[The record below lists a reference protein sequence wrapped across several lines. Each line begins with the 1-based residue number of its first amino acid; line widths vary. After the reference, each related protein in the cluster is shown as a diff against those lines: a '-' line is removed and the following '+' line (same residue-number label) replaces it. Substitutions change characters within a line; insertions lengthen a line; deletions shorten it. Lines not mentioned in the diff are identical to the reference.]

1 MDARSLLDGNDI
13 FVEFKGALTEQYVCQ
28 QLLSETSYNPY
39 YFTSPSNRY
48 EIDFMIQKGKEVIP
62 LEVKAEQNLQSKSLK
77 AYVEKYHPA
86 KAIRFSMSDYQEQE
100 WVTNIPLFAIRWI
113 T

>member
-1 MDARSLLDGNDI
+1 MNSSRNSFEMMCFSRFIILQSVVTRYL
-13 FVEFKGALTEQYVCQ
+13 FVQKVVNCC
-28 QLLSETSYNPY
+28 SS
-39 YFTSPSNRY
+39 SNRY
-48 EIDFMIQKGKEVIP
+48 EIDFMIQKGKEVLP
-62 LEVKAEQNLQSKSLK
+62 LEVKAEQNLRSKSLK

-113 T
+113 A

>member
-1 MDARSLLDGNDI
+1 
-13 FVEFKGALTEQYVCQ
+13 
-28 QLLSETSYNPY
+28 
-39 YFTSPSNRY
+39 
-48 EIDFMIQKGKEVIP
+48 MIQKGREVIP

-77 AYVEKYHPA
+77 AYVAKYHPA

-100 WVTNIPLFAIRWI
+100 WVTNIPLFAIRWM

>member
-1 MDARSLLDGNDI
+1 METI
-13 FVEFKGALTEQYVCQ
+13 FFVEFKGALTEQYVCQ
-28 QLLSETSYNPY
+28 QLLSETSYEPY
-39 YFTSPSNRY
+39 YFTSSSNRY
-48 EIDFMIQKGKEVIP
+48 EIDFMIQKGKEVLP

-113 T
+113 A